1 MLALRDMA
9 DRPQSAA
16 VEKLP
21 ARDIFEPGRNC
32 WRVANAQRAAALVDG
47 AAYFTQLDAAL
58 RKARRSI
65 QIVGWAFD
73 GSIRLRPDIDG
84 SPALGPLLRSLVEE
98 NPDLEV
104 HILVWS
110 IAVLHAPGAIVPL
123 LIGADWE
130 NHERITLKLDTQHPI
145 YAAHHQK
152 IVCIDDRLAFVGGMD
167 LTIQRWDTCA
177 HAIDDPLRCGAD
189 GKPYPP
195 VHDIQLAV
203 DGEAARAL
211 GELARGR
218 WRVATGDKRPAHA
231 PAQADVWPDGLVPE
245 FTDVP
250 VAIARTI
257 AAWGRGAAVAEAAAL
272 TADCL
277 AAARRGIY
285 IEAQYMTA
293 SYIGDILVRHLSADD
308 GPEIVVIMTHE
319 SHGFVEEMVM
329 GNNRDRLIRRL
340 SQADRHG
347 RLRILYPCVPDT
359 AGECR
364 QVLVHSKLII
374 VDDWF
379 ARIGS
384 SNMNNRSIGLDTE
397 CDLAI
402 QASEPA
408 ARQAISNL
416 RDRLM
421 AEHLDAAPGE
431 LARAVEENGG
441 SMIKAMERLNTRKR
455 GLRPFEAMSDKGPTR
470 PAFATPLLDPKKPFE
485 PLWFLRRKKSP
496 GTPEFS

>member
-9 DRPQSAA
+9 DRPQSVA
-16 VEKLP
+16 VEKAP
-21 ARDIFEPGRNC
+21 SIFEPGRNC

-47 AAYFTQLDAAL
+47 SVYFRHLDAAL

-73 GSIRLRPDIDG
+73 GSIRLRPDVDG

-98 NPDLEV
+98 NPELEV

-130 NHERITLKLDTQHPI
+130 EHERITLKLDTQHPI

-152 IVCIDDRLAFVGGMD
+152 IVCIDDRLAFVGGID
-167 LTIQRWDTCA
+167 LTIQRWDCCDHT
-177 HAIDDPLRCGAD
+177 IDDPLRCTAD
-189 GKPYPP
+189 GKLYPP

-211 GELARGR
+211 GEVARGR
-218 WRVATGDKRPAHA
+218 WRVATGDGRAEHA
-231 PAQADVWPDGLVPE
+231 PAEADVWPDGLAAE

-257 AAWGRGAAVAEAAAL
+257 AAWGEGAAVGEAAAL

-277 AAARRGIY
+277 AAARRSIY

-293 SYIGDILVRHLSADD
+293 SYIGDILVRHLAADD

-340 SQADRHG
+340 KRADRHG
-347 RLRILYPCVPDT
+347 RLRMLYPCVPD
-359 AGECR
+359 ADGEGR
-364 QVLVHSKLII
+364 QVLIHSKLII

-384 SNMNNRSIGLDTE
+384 SNMNNRSMGLDTE

-408 ARQAISNL
+408 TRQAVLGL
-416 RDRLM
+416 RHRLL
-421 AEHLDAAPGE
+421 AEHLDADPGE
-431 LARAVEENGG
+431 VAKAVEANGG
-441 SMIKAMERLNTRKR
+441 SMIKAMERLNTKKR
-455 GLRPFEAMSDKGPTR
+455 GLRPFEALKEKGPIR
-470 PAFATPLLDPKKPFE
+470 PAFGTRLLDPKRPFE
-485 PLWFLRRKKSP
+485 PMWFLRRKKKSP